1 MERLSSYRVGRC
13 GGCVSCGL
21 GAGLE
26 EIADSGFR
34 IAELDERAVRR
45 VDLGR
50 EAALRRKAQWPN
62 EPNRAQRD
70 GEHHVNSGFATN

>member
-13 GGCVSCGL
+13 GGGVSCGL

-34 IAELDERAVRR
+34 IAELDERAVRLTLSHL
-45 VDLGR
+45 V
-50 EAALRRKAQWPN
+50 AALIQPV
-62 EPNRAQRD
+62 
-70 GEHHVNSGFATN
+70 HHSGIASKTT